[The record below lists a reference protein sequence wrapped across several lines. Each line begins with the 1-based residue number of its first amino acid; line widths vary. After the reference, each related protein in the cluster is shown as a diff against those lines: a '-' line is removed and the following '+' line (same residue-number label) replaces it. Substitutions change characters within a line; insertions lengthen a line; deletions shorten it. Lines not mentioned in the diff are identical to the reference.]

1 MTESSAA
8 FAVRS
13 RSPIMN
19 AAMLTT
25 HPSRISCN
33 RRSRSLNR
41 VCMTSNSSYRISRS
55 SRPATGAGTP
65 GIYPPMK
72 SNLGASGGKVVRESS
87 RSKFLGRKFRG
98 SLREVL
104 GEQRGLDLVP
114 PHPLG
119 RVQRTVRFVDQFLI
133 VHAVGRAGGNP
144 DADRQAAEGLNA
156 AAAERVLLD
165 QGPEALHRL
174 HRLIFRGVDH
184 DQPKLFSAIPRQYVA
199 HPQMTSHQRR
209 QLAEEGIAGKVD

>member
-87 RSKFLGRKFRG
+87 RSKFLGRKLRG
-98 SLREVL
+98 RLREVL
-104 GEQRGLDLVP
+104 GKQRGLDLVP

-144 DADRQAAEGLNA
+144 DADRQAAEGLDA
-156 AAAERVLLD
+156 AAAERVLLNQD
-165 QGPEALHRL
+165 PEALHRL
-174 HRLIFRGVDH
+174 NRLVFRGIDLGK
-184 DQPKLFSAIPRQYVA
+184 PKPFPAIPDQSSTQ
-199 HPQMTSHQRR
+199 PQIIPQ
-209 QLAEEGIAGKVD
+209 